1 MVFQV
6 KSPILGFEHI
16 KSYELKELDQ
26 FFVKLQSKDDE
37 TSFTAINPYA
47 LRNYE
52 FEIPTYYQE
61 LMDINDQSELRIYNI
76 MVVSTPIETST
87 VNFIAPIV
95 CNMTNMTLSQIV
107 LDAWTYSMYKQA
119 EKISDFIVDQK

>member
-26 FFVKLQSKDDE
+26 FFIKLQSMDDD

-61 LMDINDQSELRIYNI
+61 PMDINDKSELRIYNI

-95 CNMTNMTLSQIV
+95 CNMTNMTLSQVV
-107 LDAWTYSMYKQA
+107 LDAWAYPMYKQA
-119 EKISDFIVDQK
+119 EKISDFIEK

>member
-1 MVFQV
+1 MIFQV

-26 FFVKLQSKDDE
+26 FFIKLQSMDDD

-107 LDAWTYSMYKQA
+107 LDAWAYPMYKQA
-119 EKISDFIVDQK
+119 EKISDFIAK

>member
-6 KSPILGFEHI
+6 KSPILGFDHI

-26 FFVKLQSKDDE
+26 FFVKLQSKDGE

-52 FEIPTYYQE
+52 FDIPTYYQE
-61 LMDINDQSELRIYNI
+61 LMDINDKSELRIYNI

-95 CNMTNMTLSQIV
+95 CNMTNMTLSQVV
-107 LDAWTYSMYKQA
+107 LDVYNYPDYKQA
-119 EKISDFIVDQK
+119 EKISDFIQQ

>member
-1 MVFQV
+1 MIFQV

-26 FFVKLQSKDDE
+26 FFIKLQSMDDE

-95 CNMTNMTLSQIV
+95 CNMTNMTLSQVV
-107 LDAWTYSMYKQA
+107 LDAWAYPMYKQA
-119 EKISDFIVDQK
+119 EKISDFIVK

>member
-1 MVFQV
+1 MIFQV

-26 FFVKLQSKDDE
+26 FFIKLQSMDDD

-61 LMDINDQSELRIYNI
+61 LMDINDKSELRIYNI

-107 LDAWTYSMYKQA
+107 LDAWAYPMYKQA
-119 EKISDFIVDQK
+119 EKISDFIVK